1 LAWRASSPSHL
12 GKCRRKN
19 CPGLPAHPT
28 WASVGGKTAQGF
40 QPIPPGQVS
49 EEKLPC
55 FRATLAASWS
65 TPCFLFLRQMFV
77 CTYLG
82 SLSRSF
88 SVPLQTFLHLLHH
101 LLVIYTI
108 QYIQYNMCKCNT
120 QYNICN
126 TICAN
131 VFTIHYAI
139 YANVSTIKCESVDPL
154 ADPLCSGGKF
164 WGSSKCVVFPSQMVV
179 EMSKHGVGA
188 MSGHMSSDHMQ
199 ICTYDWQCKPDV
211 SK

>member
-1 LAWRASSPSHL
+1 MDIPRFSLPLLFRIHSIPFWLRGVAWYPVARE
-12 GKCRRKN
+12 
-19 CPGLPAHPT
+19 
-28 WASVGGKTAQGF
+28 SV
-40 QPIPPGQVS
+40 
-49 EEKLPC
+49 
-55 FRATLAASWS
+55 
-65 TPCFLFLRQMFV
+65 
-77 CTYLG
+77 
-82 SLSRSF
+82 
-88 SVPLQTFLHLLHH
+88 VPLQTFLHLLHH

-139 YANVSTIKCESVDPL
+139 YANVSTIECESVDPL

-188 MSGHMSSDHMQ
+188 MSGQMSSEVIVWNLDGLKSSA
-199 ICTYDWQCKPDV
+199 T
-211 SK
+211 